1 MNQLTKDIAKWLK
14 ISIEDTIKVQN
25 EMSIYWGIDFSEATL
40 KELKLVA
47 KLAYSEMKLN
57 ADI

>member
-14 ISIEDTIKVQN
+14 ISIEDAIKVQN